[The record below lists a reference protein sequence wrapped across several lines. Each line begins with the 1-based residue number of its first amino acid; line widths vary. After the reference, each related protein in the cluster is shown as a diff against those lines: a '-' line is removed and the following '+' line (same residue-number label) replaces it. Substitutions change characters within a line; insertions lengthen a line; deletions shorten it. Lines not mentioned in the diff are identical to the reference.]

1 MLVPTTLEEKEI
13 PGNGPMPLMTLETTE
28 LTPKIW
34 CIRIQGEM
42 DSSNLSRLK
51 AAFDEIFSRKVYQ
64 IVINLGKTRY
74 LASSAIGC
82 LIGGYTTAIKNGGR
96 LVLAAAPLQ
105 VTEVLQLIGLGNVL
119 RFAPSEDAAIGEF
132 A

>member
-1 MLVPTTLEEKEI
+1 
-13 PGNGPMPLMTLETTE
+13 MPLMTLETAE
-28 LTPKIW
+28 LTPRIW

-42 DSSNLSRLK
+42 DSSNLGRLK
-51 AAFDEIFSRKVYQ
+51 TAFDEIFARKVYQ
-64 IVINLGKTRY
+64 VVINLGKTRY
-74 LASSAIGC
+74 LASTAIGC

-105 VTEVLQLIGLGNVL
+105 VTEVLNLIGLGNVL
-119 RFAPSEDAAIGEF
+119 RFAPSEEAALGEF